1 MGSTVRADRH
11 RSELPDPARL
21 PRPWLARYPPGVP
34 PTYDYPSVP
43 VTRFLDDAARDF
55 PDVDAT
61 VHGRA
66 RLSYDRLRDAVDR
79 FATALG
85 ELGVGR
91 GTRVGVA
98 VGDLPAAPVAVFA
111 VLRLGGVV
119 VQVDPSAPAARLVR
133 QLRVTGCEVLV
144 VIATALPRVRT
155 IRGQL
160 PRLRHVVATGVE
172 DWLAFPADRL
182 VRITGR
188 RDGTYRRVT
197 PGDDALLMRDLVKGT
212 EPAARQT
219 AVGPD
224 TVAVV
229 QFPAEGGGGGALL
242 THANL
247 LAATFQARLWI
258 PDIQAGRERI
268 LVAHPL
274 ASAHG
279 LVVGLLASAL
289 AAATLVLPRR
299 RDADAIVA
307 AVEGEDVSLLHL
319 GAALLGDVL
328 GAIVGG
334 RRDLDS
340 LRAGLVGGGA
350 VDPDALARLEE
361 HTGARVRAAYGRP
374 EAPFTHANPVYGR
387 VERGH
392 VGLPVTDTVAAV
404 LDPADPART
413 LPPGVEGALAVHGP
427 QVAVGVL
434 TRQGPTPARGW
445 LLTGD
450 RAIMHEG
457 GSFALM
463 RGGAG

>member
-1 MGSTVRADRH
+1 MGSTLRADHH

-21 PRPWLARYPPGVP
+21 PRPWLDRYPPGVP

-61 VHGRA
+61 AHGRA
-66 RLSYDRLRDAVDR
+66 RIPYDQLLDAVDR
-79 FATALG
+79 FATALRD
-85 ELGVGR
+85 LGVGR
-91 GTRVGVA
+91 GTRVGV
-98 VGDLPAAPVAVFA
+98 VLGDLPATPIAVFA
-111 VLRLGGVV
+111 VLRLGAVV
-119 VQVDPSAPAARLVR
+119 VQLDPSAPAVRLGR
-133 QLRVTGCEVLV
+133 RLRVTGCEVLV
-144 VIATALPRVRT
+144 VVATALPQVQEVR
-155 IRGQL
+155 GHL

-188 RDGTYRRVT
+188 RDGTYRRIA
-197 PGDDALLMRDLVKGT
+197 PGDDALLMSDLLGATDPVDRQ
-212 EPAARQT
+212 EP
-219 AVGPD
+219 VESD
-224 TVAVV
+224 TVAAI
-229 QFPAEGGGGGALL
+229 QFPADGEGGGALL

-268 LVAHPL
+268 LVAHPF
-274 ASAHG
+274 ASPHG
-279 LVVGLLASAL
+279 LVVGLLASVL

-299 RDADAIVA
+299 RDAAGVLA
-307 AVEGEDVSLLHL
+307 AVEAGDVSLLHL
-319 GAALLGDVL
+319 GATLLGDVV
-328 GAIVGG
+328 AEVVGG
-334 RRDLDS
+334 GRDLDS
-340 LRAGLVGGGA
+340 VRAGLVAGGA
-350 VDPDALARLEE
+350 VDADALARLEE
-361 HTGARVRAAYGRP
+361 HTGARVRAAYGRL

-404 LDPADPART
+404 VDPGDPGRT

-434 TRQGPTPARGW
+434 SGQGPLPVRGW

-450 RAIMHEG
+450 RAVMHEG
-457 GSFALM
+457 GSFELG
-463 RGGAG
+463 RGGGG